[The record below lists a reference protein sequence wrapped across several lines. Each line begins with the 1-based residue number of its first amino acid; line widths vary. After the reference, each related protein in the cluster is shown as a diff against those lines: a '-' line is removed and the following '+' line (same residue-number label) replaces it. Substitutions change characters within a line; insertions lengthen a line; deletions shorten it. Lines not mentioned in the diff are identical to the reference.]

1 VTISKRQVK
10 DSGAKKEIAVLG
22 GGVGGLA
29 AAYHL
34 TATQQL
40 RDRHHVTVY
49 QLGWRLGG
57 KGASGRNADRNKR
70 IEEHGL
76 HVWFGF
82 YDNAFRLMR
91 GAYEELGREP
101 GTPLATFDDAFHPC
115 DQLVLYDQQGDG
127 WYGHRFD
134 CPRNFLRPGD
144 AGPLPTFW
152 EIVSKA
158 SHWALAEWRQL
169 RGAGV
174 LELDDVDLPFLPDW
188 FESLASALA
197 GELRE
202 LPMDAAERV
211 LDVVERLAQVR
222 AGATDHRLPL
232 EAVQPA
238 LVTRLLKSLRD
249 WLWLLVRDRVEDEPR
264 LRFFFTSLDA
274 GVSMLAGIVEDGV
287 LENGFDVVNHLEW
300 CDWLRAHGAKQVTLG
315 GTPELRSAVLRSV
328 YDVAFGYP
336 AGHIPAADVAAG
348 TATSDLLKLAFN
360 YRGSIMYKMQA
371 GMGDAVFTPLFRVLE
386 KKHNVTFKFFH
397 AVTGLEA
404 KCAADNPDVK
414 WVDKI
419 ELVEQASL
427 RDGAAEYFPLVDV
440 EGLECWPSE
449 PLWKQ
454 LQPEAE
460 GHDFELELNPLGH
473 DPHTLERR
481 TEDKKGDF
489 DEVVLAIP
497 VGALK
502 PKESGGT
509 GICDDLIN
517 NDDRFAMGISTAE
530 TVKTQAFQLWANRSA
545 ADLGWTYDQNS
556 VAGCYVEPLDTYCD
570 MSHLIPRESWSPSDE
585 VRTIAYFC
593 GVLDEVPRE
602 PPEPPEPPADAAA
615 RVHANA
621 IDFIEGEL
629 TTLWPNATGPDGL
642 FDWDVLVDGQGGN
655 GAERFDAQYW
665 RANVTP
671 TDQYVLTKAGSVE
684 HRLPSD
690 ESGFEN
696 LSLAGDWTR
705 NGIDGGCVEAA
716 VISGIEAAARINGV
730 GAVIPGRE
738 SRWLRPAP
746 VELPAYVEF
755 GGRATTPPPFLSE
768 GGRLRGY
775 VIRGDSERIADLVER
790 MFDIPAGGAMDYRSL
805 GSMVLLLLGGF
816 ERVTCLTPPFDNWG
830 SVKEIMATFW
840 VPVLAGR
847 DLGDVFV
854 ADRFVLAVP
863 YIFVD
868 NPMSYLGGRETYGYA
883 KTMGRFEPC
892 DAVGEHVTM
901 ETFGGNF
908 GLNEPAGWRPFLEVK
923 EVGGD
928 NGTSDEVLEGF
939 EGLVRR
945 IRGDLPQVNSEG
957 EIVLPGVR
965 LTADLL
971 AAARAQRVY
980 QLFLKQFRDAHDG
993 TRACYQS
1000 VVEAPVEFI
1009 RTTNK
1014 MVGRDAELT
1023 IHQLDS
1029 HPIGQELGVTNQ
1041 RAEIVFDAKIDMLVQ
1056 PGVEVARPAAAV
1068 PSSGPPAASGN
1079 GYTSI
1084 VEVFARRAWR
1094 EYIGLERA
1102 IVSRFR
1108 NPF

>member
-1 VTISKRQVK
+1 
-10 DSGAKKEIAVLG
+10 
-22 GGVGGLA
+22 
-29 AAYHL
+29 
-34 TATQQL
+34 
-40 RDRHHVTVY
+40 
-49 QLGWRLGG
+49 
-57 KGASGRNADRNKR
+57 
-70 IEEHGL
+70 
-76 HVWFGF
+76 
-82 YDNAFRLMR
+82 M
-91 GAYEELGREP
+91 
-101 GTPLATFDDAFHPC
+101 
-115 DQLVLYDQQGDG
+115 
-127 WYGHRFD
+127 
-134 CPRNFLRPGD
+134 
-144 AGPLPTFW
+144 
-152 EIVSKA
+152 
-158 SHWALAEWRQL
+158 
-169 RGAGV
+169 
-174 LELDDVDLPFLPDW
+174 LELDDVELPFLPDW
-188 FESLASALA
+188 FENLAGAVA

-202 LPMDAAERV
+202 LPADAAERV

-238 LVTRLLKSLRD
+238 LVARLLKSLRD
-249 WLWLLVRDRVEDEPR
+249 WLWLLVRDRVDDEPQ

-287 LENGFDVVNHLEW
+287 LENGFHVVNHLEW
-300 CDWLRAHGAKQVTLG
+300 CSWLRAHGAKQVTLG
-315 GTPELRSAVLRSV
+315 ETPELRSPVLRSV

-336 AGHIPAADVAAG
+336 AGHIPAANVAAG
-348 TATSDLLKLAFN
+348 TATSDLLKLVFN

-371 GMGDAVFTPLFRVLE
+371 GMGDAVFTPLYRVLQ
-386 KKHNVTFKFFH
+386 KHKVKFKFFH
-397 AVTGLEA
+397 AVTGLKA
-404 KCAADNPDVK
+404 KHDPDNPAVK
-414 WVDKI
+414 WVEEI

-427 RDGAAEYFPLVDV
+427 RGDAADYFPLVDV

-460 GHDFELELNPLGH
+460 GHDFELEVNPLDH
-473 DPHTLERR
+473 DPHTLERS
-481 TEDKKGDF
+481 TEDKKKDF

-502 PKESGGT
+502 PQKSGGT
-509 GICDDLIN
+509 GICDDLISK
-517 NDDRFAMGISTAE
+517 DDRFAEGISTAE

-545 ADLGWTYDQNS
+545 TDLGWAHDQDS
-556 VAGCYVEPLDTYCD
+556 VAGSYVEPLDTYCD
-570 MSHLIPRESWSPSDE
+570 MSHLIPRESWDPSDG

-593 GVLDEVPRE
+593 GVLDEVPD
-602 PPEPPEPPADAAA
+602 EPPADATA
-615 RVHANA
+615 RVMANA
-621 IDFIEGEL
+621 IDFLEADMA
-629 TTLWPNATGPDGL
+629 TLWPNAKRADGS
-642 FDWDVLVDGQGGN
+642 FDWDVLVDPDGGN
-655 GAERFDAQYW
+655 GASRFEAQYW

-671 TDQYVLTKAGSVE
+671 SEQYVLTTAGSVE

-716 VISGIEAAARINGV
+716 VISGIEAAARITGV

-775 VIRGDSERIADLVER
+775 VIRGESQRIADLVER

-908 GLNEPAGWRPFLEVK
+908 GLNEPASWRPFLEVK
-923 EVGGD
+923 GVGGD
-928 NGTSDEVLEGF
+928 SEASDEVLEGF

-945 IRGDLPQVNSEG
+945 IMGDLPQVNAQG

-1023 IHQLDS
+1023 IHHLDS
-1029 HPIGQELGVTNQ
+1029 HPICQELGVNSQ
-1041 RAEIVFDAKIDMLVQ
+1041 RAEIVFDAEIDMLVH

-1068 PSSGPPAASGN
+1068 PSSGPPPAASEN

-1084 VEVFARRAWR
+1084 VEVLARRAWR